1 MSTSSESLSPRPRAV
16 ANQSTLG
23 VLALRWSCS
32 TCRQSKRRCDKMYP
46 KCTLCVQKN
55 TPCNY
60 PGRRKREK
68 LKNRIK
74 AILPV
79 AKSIVDPPSAVLAEK
94 KQEAVRQ
101 LSFPSANSSFIA
113 ESFLDPEVFS
123 KAQLKVVNADVEVTD
138 EIAELVGSVLDIQA
152 TSAKFFKSVHMWMSI
167 ISKPH
172 FCANLLN
179 RLTYKR
185 AELFL
190 LVLSMKL
197 SYSRIKTW
205 NTPLYETVK
214 LFQFKV
220 EASGVLSTLV
230 LQASILIAL
239 YELGHGIYP
248 AAYLSVGSC
257 ARYAT
262 ALGIDKSIL
271 SSSAIHDQWIE
282 EEESRRMWWAILVLD
297 RYLNLS
303 DPTRHLMTIDAGLD
317 SYLPVDD
324 EAWESGVLNPD
335 RVYTLATANS
345 YHLGLFARFAQA
357 AHLLSQVLH
366 HVSEQSN
373 ETAQLRRTIFAL
385 VNVSNIEASMRRL
398 EYCSQSAVCY
408 SGILALDYSSFS
420 KGMCTCDYGAKLS
433 TESNIISQ
441 ATIDMALT
449 LIHGDAEELCDIA
462 SPFLVHLIYK
472 VASIHLRIAHKAK
485 TKDDRDKVELLKKS
499 MKLVGRRWLCTSTYL
514 SLLEKQEIL
523 LMME

>member
-1 MSTSSESLSPRPRAV
+1 MLLVMSTLRTNRKRRRDGSRHHGLEPWQITALSGFWLCGGLARHV
-16 ANQSTLG
+16 ANRNAAAIKYTRNAPS
-23 VLALRWSCS
+23 ASS
-32 TCRQSKRRCDKMYP
+32 
-46 KCTLCVQKN
+46 
-55 TPCNY
+55 
-60 PGRRKREK
+60 RRKREK

-74 AILPV
+74 AILPH
-79 AKSIVDPPSAVLAEK
+79 D
-94 KQEAVRQ
+94 VRQ
-101 LSFPSANSSFIA
+101 LSFPSATSSFIA

-123 KAQLKVVNADVEVTD
+123 KARLKVVNADVEVTD
-138 EIAELVGSVLDIQA
+138 DITELVGSVLDIQA
-152 TSAKFFKSVHMWMSI
+152 TSAKFFKSVHMWMPI

-197 SYSRIKTW
+197 SYTRVKTW

-214 LFQFKV
+214 LFQFKI

-230 LQASILIAL
+230 LQASILISL

-262 ALGIDKSIL
+262 ALGIEKSIL
-271 SSSAIHDQWIE
+271 SSSAAQGQWIE
-282 EEESRRMWWAILVLD
+282 EEECRRMWWAILVLD

-303 DPTRHLMTIDAGLD
+303 NPKRHLITTDAGLE

-324 EAWESGVLNPD
+324 EVWESGVLNPD
-335 RVYTLATANS
+335 RIYTLATANS

-366 HVSEQSN
+366 HVSEESN

-408 SGILALDYSSFS
+408 AGILALDYSSFS
-420 KGMCTCDYGAKLS
+420 KGMCISDSGQKLS
-433 TESNIISQ
+433 SESAIISQ
-441 ATIDMALT
+441 ATLDMALT
-449 LIHGDAEELCDIA
+449 LIHGDSDQLCDVA
-462 SPFLVHLIYK
+462 SPFLVHLLYK
-472 VASIHLRIAHKAK
+472 VASMHLRIAHKSQ
-485 TKDDRDKVELLKKS
+485 TRGDREKVEILRKS
-499 MKLVGRRWLCTSTYL
+499 MKLVGSRWLCTSTYL

-523 LMME
+523 LVME

>member
-1 MSTSSESLSPRPRAV
+1 MSTSNESPSPRPRAMI
-16 ANQSTLG
+16 NQSTLG
-23 VLALRWSCS
+23 VLALRWSCAA
-32 TCRQSKRRCDKMYP
+32 CRQSKRRCDKMYP

-79 AKSIVDPPSAVLAEK
+79 GKSFVDPPSAVLVEK
-94 KQEAVRQ
+94 KQDVRQ
-101 LSFPSANSSFIA
+101 LSFPSASSSFIA
-113 ESFLDPEVFS
+113 ERFLDPEVFS
-123 KAQLKVVNADVEVTD
+123 KAQLKVVNADVAVTD
-138 EIAELVGSVLDIQA
+138 DIAELVGSVLDIQA
-152 TSAKFFKSVHMWMSI
+152 ASAKFFQSVHLWMPI
-167 ISKPH
+167 ISKPQ

-197 SYSRIKTW
+197 SYTRIKTW

-214 LFQFKV
+214 LFQFKI

-262 ALGIDKSIL
+262 ALGIEKSIL
-271 SSSAIHDQWIE
+271 SSSAAQGQWIE
-282 EEESRRMWWAILVLD
+282 EEERRRMWWAILVLD

-303 DPTRHLMTIDAGLD
+303 DPKRHLITIDAGLE

-335 RVYTLATANS
+335 RIYTLATANS

-366 HVSEQSN
+366 HVAEQSN

-385 VNVSNIEASMRRL
+385 VNVSNIEASIRRL

-420 KGMCTCDYGAKLS
+420 KGMCMCDSGKELS
-433 TESNIISQ
+433 TESTIISQ
-441 ATIDMALT
+441 ATLDMTLT
-449 LIHGDAEELCDIA
+449 LIHGDSEQLCDVA
-462 SPFLVHLIYK
+462 SPFLVHLLYK
-472 VASIHLRIAHKAK
+472 VASMHLRIAHKSQ
-485 TKDDRDKVELLKKS
+485 TKEDREKVEILRKS
-499 MKLVGRRWLCTSTYL
+499 MKLVGSRWLCTSTYL

>member
-1 MSTSSESLSPRPRAV
+1 MSTSNDSPSPRPRAL
-16 ANQSTLG
+16 ANPSNVG
-23 VLALRWSCS
+23 VLALRWSCA

-46 KCTLCVQKN
+46 KCTMCTQKN

-60 PGRRKREK
+60 PGRRKRQN
-68 LKNRIK
+68 LTNRIK
-74 AILPV
+74 AIVSPV
-79 AKSIVDPPSAVLAEK
+79 ETSIIDSRSTALVEK
-94 KQEAVRQ
+94 KQGSVHQ
-101 LSFPSANSSFIA
+101 LSFPSPCSSFIA
-113 ESFLDPEVFS
+113 ERFLDPDVFAR
-123 KAQLKVVNADVEVTD
+123 AQLKVINTEVVVTD
-138 EIAELVGSVLDIQA
+138 EIAQLVGSVLDIQA
-152 TSAKFFKSVHMWMSI
+152 VSDKFFKSVHLWMPI

-172 FCANLLN
+172 FSSNLLN

-197 SYSRIKTW
+197 SCARVKTW

-214 LFQFKV
+214 LFQFQI
-220 EASGVLSTLV
+220 ETSGVLSVLV

-239 YELGHGIYP
+239 YELGHSIYP

-271 SSSAIHDQWIE
+271 SSAIQFQWIE
-282 EEESRRMWWAILVLD
+282 EEECRRIWWAILVLD

-303 DPTRHLMTIDAGLD
+303 DPKRPLITPDADLE

-324 EAWESGVLNPD
+324 EAWETGVRNFD
-335 RVYTLATANS
+335 HTFTLATANS

-366 HVSEQSN
+366 HVSEESN

-398 EYCSQSAVCY
+398 EYCSQTAVCY
-408 SGILALDYSSFS
+408 AGILALDHSSS
-420 KGMCTCDYGAKLS
+420 GKDLGESDTRLS
-433 TESNIISQ
+433 NEGVVISQ
-441 ATIDMALT
+441 ATLDMALT
-449 LIHGDAEELCDIA
+449 VVHGETEAICDIA
-462 SPFLVHLIYK
+462 SPFLVHLLYK
-472 VASIHLRIAHKAK
+472 MTSIHLRMAHKSPTNDGLEK
-485 TKDDRDKVELLKKS
+485 FQLLKNTLKIIGS
-499 MKLVGRRWLCTSTYL
+499 RWFCAHTYL

-523 LMME
+523 LVMQ

>member
-1 MSTSSESLSPRPRAV
+1 MSTSNESPSPRPRAV
-16 ANQSTLG
+16 ANHSTLG
-23 VLALRWSCS
+23 VLALRWSCA

-79 AKSIVDPPSAVLAEK
+79 GKSIVDPPPVVLTEK
-94 KQEAVRQ
+94 KHDVRQ
-101 LSFPSANSSFIA
+101 LSFPSATSSFIA

-123 KAQLKVVNADVEVTD
+123 KAQLKVVNVDVEVTND
-138 EIAELVGSVLDIQA
+138 IAELVGSVLDIQA
-152 TSAKFFKSVHMWMSI
+152 TSAKFFKSVHMWMPI

-197 SYSRIKTW
+197 SFTRVKTW

-214 LFQFKV
+214 LFQFKI

-262 ALGIDKSIL
+262 AMGIEKSIL
-271 SSSAIHDQWIE
+271 SSSAAHGQWIE
-282 EEESRRMWWAILVLD
+282 EEECRRMWWAILVLD

-303 DPTRHLMTIDAGLD
+303 NPKRHLITTDAGLE

-324 EAWESGVLNPD
+324 EVWESGVLNPD
-335 RVYTLATANS
+335 RIYTLATANS

-366 HVSEQSN
+366 HVAEESN
-373 ETAQLRRTIFAL
+373 ETTQLRRTIFAL
-385 VNVSNIEASMRRL
+385 VNVSSIEASMRRL

-408 SGILALDYSSFS
+408 AGILALDYSSFS
-420 KGMCTCDYGAKLS
+420 KGMCISDSGQRLS
-433 TESNIISQ
+433 SESAVISQ
-441 ATIDMALT
+441 ATLDMALT
-449 LIHGDAEELCDIA
+449 LIHGDSDQLCDVA

-472 VASIHLRIAHKAK
+472 VASMHLRIAHKSQSRG
-485 TKDDRDKVELLKKS
+485 DREKVEILRKS
-499 MKLVGRRWLCTSTYL
+499 MKLVGSRWLCTSTYL

-523 LMME
+523 LVME